1 MTTSIENLLDLLGSG
16 DLAAAEEAFRRF
28 EPYLRKV
35 VRRSLAPG
43 LRAKFDSEDVVQS
56 VWATLLAGFRE
67 AGWRFPSVDHLRAF
81 LVKATRN
88 RFLDRVRRHGRS
100 ARREQPLAELEPE
113 EQPLAPEP
121 RPSQLAQREE
131 LWQQILDLCPPEHRE
146 LVRLKRDG
154 LSLAEIGARVG
165 LHPDSVRRVLREL
178 ARRVGFRRP
187 AACPALELEG

>member
-1 MTTSIENLLDLLGSG
+1 MTNSLDSLLGLLGSG
-16 DLAAAEEAFRRF
+16 DLRAAEEAFRRF

-35 VRRSLAPG
+35 VRRSLAPR

-56 VWATLLAGFRE
+56 VWATLLTGFHS
-67 AGWRFPSVDHLRAF
+67 AGWRFSNVDHLRAF

-88 RFLDRVRRHGRS
+88 RFLDRVRRY
-100 ARREQPLAELEPE
+100 ARAAEREQPLADLDPE
-113 EQPLAPEP
+113 QQPLAPGP

-131 LWQQILDLCPPEHRE
+131 LWQQILAECPPEHRD

-154 LSLAEIGARVG
+154 LSLDEIAARVG

-178 ARRVGFRRP
+178 ARRVAFRQSAQP
-187 AACPALELEG
+187 STSPED